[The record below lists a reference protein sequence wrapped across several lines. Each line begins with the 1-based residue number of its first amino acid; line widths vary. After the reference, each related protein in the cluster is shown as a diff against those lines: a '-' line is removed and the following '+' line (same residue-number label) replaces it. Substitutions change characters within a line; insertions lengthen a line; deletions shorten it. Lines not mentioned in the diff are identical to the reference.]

1 MSGNVAPHIVYDS
14 SLVLYLDAANPNSYP
29 GSGTTWYDL
38 SQYKNNVTLSG
49 STLPTYSTTY
59 NGSFYFNGAGLATAS
74 SNSSLNISRPTVIV
88 ACTTGSLSN
97 QQVIIAKGRA
107 GNSYN
112 YGIQSVQSTAFNGIN
127 TTCPNGVSGLPAT
140 TIPMNIYAAA
150 WDGTAV
156 QYYRNGVY
164 VGSDTTCYSPILNNN
179 FGLVIG
185 AAEAADNI
193 SYGSFFT
200 GSIAVVQIYNRQ
212 LSSTEIIQNQNAL
225 KGRFGL

>member
-38 SQYKNNVTLSG
+38 SQYKNNVVLSG

-59 NGSFYFNGAGLATAS
+59 NGSFYFNGTGLATAS
-74 SNSSLNISRPTVIV
+74 SNSSLSTTLPTVIV
-88 ACTTGSLSN
+88 ACTTGSLFN
-97 QQVIIAKGRA
+97 QQVVVVKGRG
-107 GNSYN
+107 GNLYN
-112 YGIQSVQSTAFNGIN
+112 YGIQSVQSTAFNGTN

-156 QYYRNGVY
+156 QYYRNGIF
-164 VGSDTTCYSPILNNN
+164 VGSSTFGYSPRTNN

-185 AAEAADNI
+185 AAQANDL

-200 GSIAVVQIYNRQ
+200 GSIAVVQVYNRQ